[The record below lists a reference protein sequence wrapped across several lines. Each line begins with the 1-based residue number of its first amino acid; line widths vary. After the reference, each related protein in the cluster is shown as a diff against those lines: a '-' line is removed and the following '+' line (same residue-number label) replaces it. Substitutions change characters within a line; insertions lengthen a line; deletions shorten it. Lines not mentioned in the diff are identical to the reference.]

1 MLGLTAGASAD
12 GRLACTSLADGSLS
26 PMAGSDSEGP
36 TAVMNSAAKLP
47 FLHTELFNQRFM
59 ATFLEGEKKDLFA
72 AYLSA
77 WHAKGT
83 IPHIQFNVV
92 SSEELRAAKAEP
104 TEHSD
109 LIVRVAGYSAH
120 FVDLADHSQD
130 SIIARTEQE
139 LA

>member
-1 MLGLTAGASAD
+1 
-12 GRLACTSLADGSLS
+12 
-26 PMAGSDSEGP
+26 
-36 TAVMNSAAKLP
+36 
-47 FLHTELFNQRFM
+47 M
-59 ATFLEGEKKDLFA
+59 ATFLEGEKKELFA
-72 AYLSA
+72 AYLRA

-92 SSEELRAAKAEP
+92 SSEELRAAKAAPE
-104 TEHSD
+104 EHSD

-139 LA
+139 LG